1 MKIHC
6 QRKINECF
14 LLTSRMGIKACVR
27 IIFLLGVA
35 WLFGLLSP
43 VHKAFAYI
51 FTIHNS
57 VLRSVFEGNSQNYS
71 IFIIILL
78 SNQVKHHY
86 DGHMIFFW
94 KFKTKMLLTMQ
105 EKTDFFFNYM
115 ICNFPSLLEILI
127 GTLSNLFAYCKN

>member
-1 MKIHC
+1 MLRGYSVSSRQYVK
-6 QRKINECF
+6 
-14 LLTSRMGIKACVR
+14 LSLTS
-27 IIFLLGVA
+27 
-35 WLFGLLSP
+35 SP
-43 VHKAFAYI
+43 YI
-51 FTIHNS
+51 TL
-57 VLRSVFEGNSQNYS
+57 LRSVFDGNSQNYS

-105 EKTDFFFNYM
+105 EKTDLFFNYM

-127 GTLSNLFAYCKN
+127 GTLSNWFFFFGFFFNSFIGYVYKLKMNAYTRKETKNG